1 MAYKGF
7 FIDDT
12 IDEGIYASLL
22 STEGDAGLEIKYIEV
37 TEAAALA
44 GDLFSSN
51 PDIVAIDFRLD
62 ENPDMIDPKSAYQ
75 GSGLAQLLRDKATV
89 EPLRDFPVVLISA
102 EEKFERYYRPDSTA
116 HDLFDRTYGKVSA
129 GEKKEQVR
137 LELLS
142 LCDGYRSL
150 KAAWGEGG
158 DRLSV
163 FALEDSERSI
173 VDTQELRS
181 ALSAAAAP
189 HIAARVILRDVIDRT
204 GLLLSNHDVAAR
216 LGLATLG
223 SLESVLQ
230 NDGLQYSGIFHRGW
244 RRWWAHR
251 VDDWAEALFGRR
263 PSSMLGSERSAIIE
277 EKFALG
283 IPGATSTWNKSER
296 ERFAFSCA
304 SCERPGEV
312 RHSVSVFEPAAPRYA
327 QRRRICWDC
336 VQTEKYRQFRLVI
349 DEVDENIAQDVLK
362 KSREEVEDA

>member
-22 STEGDAGLEIKYIEV
+22 STGGADGLDIKYVEV

-44 GDLFSSN
+44 GELFAAK
-51 PDIVAIDFRLD
+51 PDIIAIDFRLD

-89 EPLRDFPVVLISA
+89 HPLLDFPVVLISA

-129 GEKKEQVR
+129 GDNKEQVR

-142 LCDGYRSL
+142 LCDGYRRL
-150 KAAWGEGG
+150 KAVWGEGD

-163 FALEDSERSI
+163 FALEDSERTV

-181 ALSAAAAP
+181 ALSGAAAP
-189 HIAARVILRDVIDRT
+189 HMAARVILRDVIDRT
-204 GLLLSNHDVAAR
+204 GYLLSDQEVAAR

-223 SLESVLQ
+223 TLDSVLAD
-230 NDGLQYSGIFHRGW
+230 DGLQYSGIFHRGW

-251 VDDWAEALFGRR
+251 VDDWAETTFQRR
-263 PSSMLGSERSAIIE
+263 ASSMLGVERWAIIE
-277 EKFALG
+277 QKFGLG
-283 IPGATSTWNKSER
+283 VLAATSTWNKSDR
-296 ERFAFSCA
+296 ERFAFACA
-304 SCERPGEV
+304 SCTRPGEV
-312 RHSVSVFEPAAPRYA
+312 RHSVSLFDPSAPRFT

-336 VQTEKYRQFRLVI
+336 VQTERYLQFNLVV
-349 DEVDENIAQDVLK
+349 DEVDEKIAQDVLK
-362 KSREEVEDA
+362 KSRDLNVEA